1 MGIDVILGER
11 LDLSSPPKE
20 IVNEDGSL
28 EKVVRTVSGR
38 EIHAGL
44 VVRTLTPSWI
54 LSRF

>member
-11 LDLSSPPKE
+11 LDLSAPPKE
-20 IVNEDGSL
+20 TVNEDGKL

-44 VVRTLTPSWI
+44 VVRALAQS
-54 LSRF
+54 

>member
-44 VVRTLTPSWI
+44 VVRTLTPFWI